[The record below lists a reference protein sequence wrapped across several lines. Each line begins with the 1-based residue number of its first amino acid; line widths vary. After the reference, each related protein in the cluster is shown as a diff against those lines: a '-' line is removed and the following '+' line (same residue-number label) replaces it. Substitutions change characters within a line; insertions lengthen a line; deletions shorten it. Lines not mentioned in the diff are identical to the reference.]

1 MGLNYVLGSYSP
13 HAMAKDVRVIQ
24 LQIVQQI
31 AEEEKAWEYFV
42 EARVS
47 WAVVIYVGMS
57 TKVALNW
64 KLKFF

>member
-1 MGLNYVLGSYSP
+1 MAGLLIMGLNYVLGSNSH

-42 EARVS
+42 EPIGFPGQ
-47 WAVVIYVGMS
+47 W
-57 TKVALNW
+57 
-64 KLKFF
+64 